1 MLFGLMVLS
10 LAFVGLLLLF
20 LNRGTPKLER
30 WGFWGFQSML
40 AIMTVAPGMLITR
53 RFPRHP
59 IGWMLLLTGLFA
71 ALTGFSEEFARW
83 AVYSQPEAIE
93 AAVWVSGLLNWL
105 WLPSYALTA
114 IFVPLLFPNGR
125 FLTPRW
131 RIVAWLGT
139 TWMVLGSVWMIL
151 LPAPLPNNV
160 DLMNPFGIAALEGLY
175 RSGLDPRTL
184 IPLVGMFLMLAA
196 SASLVLRYRR
206 SQDATVRHQVK
217 WFAYAAVLIAFAG
230 MVGQVPGV
238 WADIV
243 LILLVAA
250 LPTAIAIAILRY
262 RLYEIDIIIDRTL
275 VFGALT
281 GVIVILYI
289 LILGAVG
296 MLVQNRANQIA
307 ALIAVVLV
315 AILFHPL
322 RTRLQRGVNR
332 LLYGARDTP
341 LEVLS
346 ALGQHME
353 SAAAPEE
360 MLPALAETVAK
371 ALKLPYVAVGLYSDE
386 GLTTAAEYGKP
397 TQEVKAFPLTF
408 RGATVGQL
416 LVAPRQPGDAFS
428 QSDIDL
434 LENIARQ
441 AGAAAHAVRLT
452 ADLRRSRQRL
462 VTAREEERR
471 RLRRDLHDGLGPH
484 LASMTL
490 TIDAIARLLDTNPE
504 AAADM
509 LQKLKGQSQVAVQEI
524 RRLVYNLR
532 PPALD
537 DLGLTEALRE
547 SAARYSQSGMRIII
561 DAPDPMPS
569 LPAAVEVAAY
579 RIAQEGMTNA
589 LRHANASICRVTLTP
604 QDDHLCV
611 TIEDNG
617 RGLPKDLHMGVGL
630 RSIQERVAELEGRF
644 SLGTGSAGGA
654 LVRAWLPI
662 MEAS

>member
-1 MLFGLMVLS
+1 MAIGVAVLTIA
-10 LAFVGLLLLF
+10 LVGLILLA
-20 LNRGTPKLER
+20 LNRSVPKPER

-40 AIMTVAPGMLITR
+40 AVMTVTPGLLITWR
-53 RFPRHP
+53 YPRHP
-59 IGWMLLLTGLFA
+59 IGWLLLLTGLFA

-83 AVYSQPEAIE
+83 AVYRQPAAVE
-93 AAVWVSGLLNWL
+93 AAIWISGLLSWL
-105 WLPSYALTA
+105 WLPGYATIA
-114 IFVPLLFPNGR
+114 IFVPLLFPNGQ

-131 RIVAWLGT
+131 RIVAWLGAA
-139 TWMVLGSVWMIL
+139 WVLLGAAWMIL
-151 LPAPLPNNV
+151 LPGPLSNNAG
-160 DLMNPFGIAALEGLY
+160 LMNPFGVVALEGSY
-175 RSGLDPRTL
+175 RSGLNPRDL
-184 IPLVGMFLMLAA
+184 LPLVGMFLMLAA
-196 SASLVLRYRR
+196 SASLLLRYRR
-206 SQDATVRHQVK
+206 SQDATVRQQVK

-230 MVGQVPGV
+230 MVGQIPGA

-243 LILLVAA
+243 LFLLVSA
-250 LPTAIAIAILRY
+250 LPTAIAIAILRH
-262 RLYEIDIIIDRTL
+262 RLYDIDILINRTL

-281 GVIVILYI
+281 GIIVGLYV

-296 MLVQNRANQIA
+296 LLVQNRANQIA

-322 RTRLQRGVNR
+322 RARLQRGVNR
-332 LLYGARDTP
+332 FLYGARDTP

-353 SAAAPEE
+353 STAAPAE

-371 ALKLPYVAVGLYSDE
+371 ALKLPYVAVGLHSDG
-386 GLTTAAEYGKP
+386 GLSTAAEYGKP

-428 QSDIDL
+428 QSDIGL

-441 AGAAAHAVRLT
+441 AGAAAHAARLT

-490 TIDAIARLLDTNPE
+490 TIDAVVRLIDSDPQG
-504 AAADM
+504 AAAI
-509 LQKLKGQSQVAVQEI
+509 LKELKNQAQAAVQEI
-524 RRLVYNLR
+524 RRLVYDLR
-532 PPALD
+532 PPTLD
-537 DLGLTEALRE
+537 DLGLTAALRE
-547 SAARYSQSGMRIII
+547 NAARYAQSGVRIAI
-561 DAPDPMPS
+561 DAPDPMPP
-569 LPAAVEVAAY
+569 LPAAVEVAAF

-589 LRHANASICRVTLTP
+589 VRHAQARTCRVALKLGR
-604 QDDHLCV
+604 DCLCV
-611 TIEDNG
+611 IVEDDG
-617 RGLPKDLHMGVGL
+617 RGLPLHLQPGVGL
-630 RSIQERVAELEGRF
+630 RSMQERVAELEGRLT
-644 SLGTGSAGGA
+644 LGSSPDGGA
-654 LVRAWLPI
+654 CITAWLPI